1 MGGENQN
8 STRQI
13 ISFSVSGIL
22 LYLSASTIRYSSA
35 MLLWDSLIWF
45 ELKPIHLLLIKNYG
59 ALVIYTIALGL
70 AMQWLRG
77 AIGKEKS
84 GRHLFRQALIF
95 YIICFVLQF
104 GISMLE
110 GFLYNGTYYDL
121 VDQHVKGLAE
131 NESMFIHY
139 NDLLLAIL
147 PTVITISVLFWTLR
161 KD

>member
-1 MGGENQN
+1 
-8 STRQI
+8 
-13 ISFSVSGIL
+13 
-22 LYLSASTIRYSSA
+22 

-95 YIICFVLQF
+95 YIICFVFQ
-104 GISMLE
+104 LE
-110 GFLYNGTYYDL
+110 SACLRDFFIM
-121 VDQHVKGLAE
+121 GLT
-131 NESMFIHY
+131 M
-139 NDLLLAIL
+139 
-147 PTVITISVLFWTLR
+147 T
-161 KD
+161 